1 MPQFAGRVATVRR
14 LPPTHSRDPQRGR
27 RGEVG
32 AQQGRRELALI
43 AAVSLLI
50 LLGAGPAAAS
60 TPQRPLPPRSS
71 DLAAPAPGA
80 SSAQA
85 PLPPPARLPL
95 GGTQLFPGHR
105 VVSYWGAPALPQT
118 ALGKRSPR
126 RAARRLM
133 QAVRRYALTGER
145 PVVPAIDLVVTLATR
160 DRGRRGKYSAR
171 LTRRVIRRYL
181 DAARRIGGRLIIDIQ
196 PGRSSLLRE
205 LKWHRRWLLEPDVDV
220 AFDPEWNVGRRGVPG
235 QTTGYVRA
243 KTINASSA
251 WLADLVRANGL
262 PQKALIVHHFRDGS
276 ITRRPEL
283 VQPGAPVALTLNFD
297 GIGSPAAKVAG
308 YERLQQDTRL
318 YNGFSLFYKLEAP
331 LMPPLDVLALAPESH
346 YVMYQ

>member
-1 MPQFAGRVATVRR
+1 
-14 LPPTHSRDPQRGR
+14 
-27 RGEVG
+27 
-32 AQQGRRELALI
+32 
-43 AAVSLLI
+43 
-50 LLGAGPAAAS
+50 
-60 TPQRPLPPRSS
+60 
-71 DLAAPAPGA
+71 
-80 SSAQA
+80 
-85 PLPPPARLPL
+85 
-95 GGTQLFPGHR
+95 

-297 GIGSPAAKVAG
+297 GIGSPAATAPGSSPVRRAASSATTSCSWRSTTSRSLTAAGTAGSPDRGTQLHVAI
-308 YERLQQDTRL
+308 YRNRPVATCR
-318 YNGFSLFYKLEAP
+318 SAP
-331 LMPPLDVLALAPESH
+331 QSLAPSF
-346 YVMYQ
+346 VSSSISRWKSAAASKCL

>member
-1 MPQFAGRVATVRR
+1 MTRR
-14 LPPTHSRDPQRGR
+14 LP
-27 RGEVG
+27 
-32 AQQGRRELALI
+32 LI
-43 AAVSLLI
+43 AAVSLSI
-50 LLGAGPAAAS
+50 LLGAGPIASAEAA
-60 TPQRPLPPRSS
+60 QRPLPPHSS
-71 DLAAPAPGA
+71 DLAVPAPGA
-80 SSAQA
+80 TAAQT
-85 PLPPPARLPL
+85 LPPPSRLPL

-105 VVSYWGAPALPQT
+105 VVSYWGAPALRQT
-118 ALGKRSPR
+118 ALGKRTPR

-133 QAVRRYALTGER
+133 QTVRRYALEGER
-145 PVVPAIDLVVTLATR
+145 PVVPALDLVVTLATR

-171 LTRRVIRRYL
+171 LTRRVIGRYL

-205 LKWHRRWLLEPDVDV
+205 LKYHRRWLHEPDVDV

-235 QTTGYVRA
+235 RTTGYVRA
-243 KTINASSA
+243 KTINTASA
-251 WLADLVRANGL
+251 WLAQFVRANGL
-262 PQKALIVHHFRDGS
+262 PQKALVVHHFRDGS
-276 ITRRPEL
+276 ITRRAEL

-308 YERLQQDTRL
+308 YDRLQQDIRL

-331 LMPPLDVLALAPESH
+331 LMHPLEVLRLAPESH